1 MARFTV
7 FQTVVSK
14 YIWTLW
20 ISREFS
26 SRRESGIKDFL
37 MSDEVSSFSLP
48 KADSAAEAFT
58 KRLNINWHFSL
69 GKSFAYCVG
78 LVESFFFFGIPTAVV
93 YAPSGLPF
101 LFIFGGIEV
110 SFISSF
116 SSGLWFFKFDMTE
129 EVSLNSARLTMLWGD
144 YRWCVF

>member
-1 MARFTV
+1 MARCTV
-7 FQTVVSK
+7 FQAVVLK
-14 YIWTLW
+14 YIWT
-20 ISREFS
+20 REFS
-26 SRRESGIKDFL
+26 SRRESGINKDFL
-37 MSDEVSSFSLP
+37 TSDEVSSFSLP

-116 SSGLWFFKFDMTE
+116 SSGL
-129 EVSLNSARLTMLWGD
+129 
-144 YRWCVF
+144 